1 MVWDELACGVREK
14 QPTSAQHLRELF
26 QDAWKTIPGD
36 DLMKLTERMP
46 RACKAGIKA
55 KGRCFEKK
63 IENIQHIVVCLTLI
77 LGLFCQTFDNN
88 DAENDRNKEVLSG
101 CHKFFSFNCTT
112 ERIDVLK

>member
-26 QDAWKTIPGD
+26 QDAWKTIPGA

-46 RACKAGIKA
+46 RACKAAIKA
-55 KGRCFEKK
+55 KGRCFEKN
-63 IENIQHIVVCLTLI
+63 ENIQHTVVCLTPI
-77 LGLFCQTFDNN
+77 LGLFCHSFDIDN
-88 DAENDRNKEVLSG
+88 AGNDRNKEVVSG
-101 CHKFFSFNCTT
+101 YHKFILLTVHIT